1 LAPLHGDALFDWA
14 SAMLPAPRVPV
25 AVVFPE
31 CPVKFPDTDVDDT
44 DRRLLELL
52 QEDASRP
59 LKTLAAAVA
68 LSRSSVR
75 DRIAR
80 MQADG
85 VIRRYTVELAPL
97 ERELSVVLMI
107 RLSRTPDP
115 EVVRGV
121 VSAPEVVRCYSLSG
135 DIDLLVELAGRD
147 AAEVNRARDRIALLP
162 GVAEVVTS
170 FVLNRDKAPAKAL

>member
-1 LAPLHGDALFDWA
+1 
-14 SAMLPAPRVPV
+14 M
-25 AVVFPE
+25 
-31 CPVKFPDTDVDDT
+31 DDI

-80 MQADG
+80 MQAAG
-85 VIRRYTVELAPL
+85 VIRRYTVELAPVENGL
-97 ERELSVVLMI
+97 TAVLLI

-115 EVVRGV
+115 DVVRAV
-121 VSAPEVVRCYSLSG
+121 VSAPQVVRCYSLSG
-135 DIDLLVELAGRD
+135 DIDLLVELAGSET
-147 AAEVNRARDRIALLP
+147 AELNRTRDRIALLP
-162 GVAEVVTS
+162 GVADVVTS
-170 FVLNRDKAPAKAL
+170 FVLNRDKAPAKGL